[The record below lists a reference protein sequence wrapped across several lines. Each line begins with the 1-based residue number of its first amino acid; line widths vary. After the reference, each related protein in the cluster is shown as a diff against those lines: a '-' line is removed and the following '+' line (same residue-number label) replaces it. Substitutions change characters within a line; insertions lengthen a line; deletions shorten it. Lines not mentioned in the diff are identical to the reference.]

1 MQKENL
7 KSEKMGSVPVGRL
20 LASMSLPAMLSMLV
34 QSLYNVVDSY
44 FVSKLGEE
52 AFTAVSIAFPMQLLT
67 LAFAVGVG
75 IGTNSLIARKLGEGK
90 VDEATVTARTGLFLA
105 ILNAAIF
112 MVIGLVVSGPFISL
126 FSKNPEV
133 ISMGTTYLTI
143 VTAASA
149 GMFIEIIH
157 SKTLQATGNMLIPMI
172 SQLIGAIV
180 NIILNPLL
188 IFGMFGLPEMGI
200 AGSATAT
207 VIGQLTAMSY
217 VMTMYRLKNHD
228 IHLTLR
234 GLKLKKDNIVNIYKV
249 GAPAIVMNAI
259 GSVTTTG
266 LNAILMSFS
275 ETAIAVLGI
284 YFKLQSFIFMPVFG
298 LTQGAMPIMA
308 YNFGANKKKRFYRT
322 FYLSLTVAIIIMSLG
337 LVLFQLIPG
346 QLLSIFEQKSDIG
359 IFALRAISLCFLP
372 AAFGVIITTMFQAV
386 GHGMKALVMSLL
398 RQLAFIL
405 PGAFLFGKIF
415 GLSGVWFCY
424 PFAELVCVLIFTP
437 IGFKVIKEEF
447 LRKSE
452 FEIVPET
459 ARSVNMG

>member
-1 MQKENL
+1 MQKDSL
-7 KSEKMGSVPVGRL
+7 KSEKMGTVPVGRL
-20 LASMSLPAMLSMLV
+20 LAGMSLPAMLSMLV

-105 ILNAAIF
+105 IFNAAVFVI
-112 MVIGLVVSGPFISL
+112 IGLVVSGPFISL
-126 FSKNPEV
+126 FSDNPKV

-172 SQLIGAIV
+172 SQLIGAII
-180 NIILNPLL
+180 NIILNPIL
-188 IFGMFGLPEMGI
+188 IFGWFGLPELGI
-200 AGSATAT
+200 AGSAVAT
-207 VIGQLTAMSY
+207 VIGQLTAMTY
-217 VMTMYRLKNHD
+217 VMTMFRLKSHD
-228 IHLTLR
+228 IHLTLK
-234 GLKLKKDNIVNIYKV
+234 GLKLKKENVIDIYKV

-259 GSVTTTG
+259 GSLTTTG
-266 LNAILMSFS
+266 MNAILMSFS

-284 YFKLQSFIFMPVFG
+284 YFKLQSFVFMPVFG

-308 YNFGANKKKRFYRT
+308 YNFGANKKKRFYKT
-322 FYLSLTVAIIIMSLG
+322 FYISLTVTIIIMSLG
-337 LVLFQLIPG
+337 LLMFQLIPG
-346 QLLSIFEQKSDIG
+346 RLLSIFGQESNIG
-359 IFALRAISLCFLP
+359 IYALKAVSLCFLP
-372 AAFGVIITTMFQAV
+372 AAFGIIITTMFQAV
-386 GHGMKALVMSLL
+386 GHGMKSLVMSLL
-398 RQLAFIL
+398 RQLVFIL
-405 PGAFLFGKIF
+405 PGAFLLGKIF
-415 GLSGVWFCY
+415 GLNGVWYCY

-447 LRKSE
+447 IRKSS
-452 FEIVPET
+452 FEEPDLNLSQAI
-459 ARSVNMG
+459 

>member
-7 KSEKMGSVPVGRL
+7 KSEKMGTVPIGRL
-20 LASMSLPAMLSMLV
+20 LTNMSLPAMLSMLV

-44 FVSKLGEE
+44 FVSKIGEE
-52 AFTAVSIAFPMQLLT
+52 AFTAVSIAFPMQMLT
-67 LAFAVGVG
+67 LAFAIGVG

-105 ILNAAIF
+105 IINAAVF
-112 MVIGLVVSGPFISL
+112 VVVGLTVSGPFISL
-126 FSKNPEV
+126 FSDNPNV

-172 SQLIGAIV
+172 SQLIGAIT
-180 NIILNPLL
+180 NIILNPVL
-188 IFGMFGLPEMGI
+188 IFGMFGFPEMGI

-207 VIGQLTAMSY
+207 VIGQLTAMTY
-217 VMTMYRLKNHD
+217 VMIMFRIKSHD

-234 GLKLKKDNIVNIYKV
+234 GLKLKKQNVINIYKV
-249 GAPAIVMNAI
+249 GAPSIVMNAI

-284 YFKLQSFIFMPVFG
+284 YFKLQSFVFMPVFG

-308 YNFGANKKKRFYRT
+308 FNFGANKKKRFYKT
-322 FYLSLTVAIIIMSLG
+322 FYLSLTVTIIIMSFG
-337 LVLFQLIPG
+337 LALFQLIPG
-346 QLLSIFEQKSDIG
+346 QLLSIFGQNSEIG
-359 IFALRAISLCFLP
+359 IHALKVISLCFIP
-372 AAFGVIITTMFQAV
+372 ASFGIIITTMFQAV
-386 GHGMKALVMSLL
+386 GHGMKSLVMSLL
-398 RQLAFIL
+398 RQLVLLL
-405 PGAFLFGKIF
+405 PGAFVFGKIF
-415 GLSGVWFCY
+415 GLNGVWYCY
-424 PFAELVCVLIFTP
+424 PFAELICILIFTP
-437 IGFKVIKEEF
+437 IGFKVIREEF
-447 LRKSE
+447 IRKSSLE
-452 FEIVPET
+452 
-459 ARSVNMG
+459 A

>member
-1 MQKENL
+1 MQKDNL
-7 KSEKMGSVPVGRL
+7 KSEKMGTVPVGRL
-20 LASMSLPAMLSMLV
+20 LAGMSLPAMLSMLV

-105 ILNAAIF
+105 IFNAAVFVI
-112 MVIGLVVSGPFISL
+112 IGLVVSGPFISL
-126 FSKNPEV
+126 FSDNPKV

-172 SQLIGAIV
+172 SQLIGAII
-180 NIILNPLL
+180 NIILNPIL
-188 IFGMFGLPEMGI
+188 IFGWFGLPGLGI
-200 AGSATAT
+200 AGSAVAT
-207 VIGQLTAMSY
+207 VIGQLTAMTY
-217 VMTMYRLKNHD
+217 VMTMFRLKSHD
-228 IHLTLR
+228 IHLTLK
-234 GLKLKKDNIVNIYKV
+234 GLKLKKENVIDIYKV

-259 GSVTTTG
+259 GSLTTTG
-266 LNAILMSFS
+266 MNAILMSFS

-284 YFKLQSFIFMPVFG
+284 YFKLQSFVFMPVFG

-308 YNFGANKKKRFYRT
+308 YNFGANKKKRFYKT
-322 FYLSLTVAIIIMSLG
+322 FYISLTVTIIIMSLG
-337 LVLFQLIPG
+337 LLMFQLIPG
-346 QLLSIFEQKSDIG
+346 RLLSIFGQESDIG
-359 IFALRAISLCFLP
+359 IYALKTVSLCFLP
-372 AAFGVIITTMFQAV
+372 AAFGIIITTMFQAV
-386 GHGMKALVMSLL
+386 GHGMKSLVMSLL
-398 RQLAFIL
+398 RQLVFIL
-405 PGAFLFGKIF
+405 PGAFLLGKIF
-415 GLSGVWFCY
+415 GLNGVWYCY
-424 PFAELVCVLIFTP
+424 PFAELICVLIFTP

-447 LRKSE
+447 IRKSS
-452 FEIVPET
+452 FEEPDLNLSQAI
-459 ARSVNMG
+459 

>member
-7 KSEKMGSVPVGRL
+7 KSEKMGTMPIGRL
-20 LASMSLPAMLSMLV
+20 LTNMSLPAMLSMLV

-44 FVSKLGEE
+44 FVSKIGEE

-105 ILNAAIF
+105 IVNAAVF
-112 MVIGLVVSGPFISL
+112 VVVGLTVSGPFISL
-126 FSKNPEV
+126 FSDNPNV
-133 ISMGTTYLTI
+133 VSMGTTYLTI

-172 SQLIGAIV
+172 SQLIGAIT
-180 NIILNPLL
+180 NIILNPIL
-188 IFGMFGLPEMGI
+188 IFGMFGFPEMGI

-207 VIGQLTAMSY
+207 IIGQLTAMTY
-217 VMTMYRLKNHD
+217 VMIMFRVKSHD

-234 GLKLKKDNIVNIYKV
+234 GLKLKKHNIINIYKV
-249 GAPAIVMNAI
+249 GAPSIVMNAI

-284 YFKLQSFIFMPVFG
+284 YFKLQSFVFMPVFG

-308 YNFGANKKKRFYRT
+308 YNFGANKKKRFYKT
-322 FYLSLTVAIIIMSLG
+322 FNLSLTVTIIIMSFG
-337 LVLFQLIPG
+337 LAMFQLFPG
-346 QLLSIFEQKSDIG
+346 QLLSIFGQNSEIG
-359 IFALRAISLCFLP
+359 IHALKVISLCFIP
-372 AAFGVIITTMFQAV
+372 ASFGIIITTMFQSI
-386 GHGMKALVMSLL
+386 GHGMKSLVMSLL
-398 RQLAFIL
+398 RQLVLIL
-405 PGAFLFGKIF
+405 PGAFVFGKIF
-415 GLSGVWFCY
+415 GLNGVWYCY
-424 PFAELVCVLIFTP
+424 PFAELICILIFTP
-437 IGFKVIKEEF
+437 IGFKVIRDEF
-447 LRKSE
+447 ARKSSLG
-452 FEIVPET
+452 
-459 ARSVNMG
+459 A

>member
-1 MQKENL
+1 MEKEIL
-7 KSEKMGSVPVGRL
+7 KSEKMGTTPIGRL

-52 AFTAVSIAFPMQLLT
+52 AFTAVSIAFPMQMLT
-67 LAFAVGVG
+67 LAFAIG
-75 IGTNSLIARKLGEGK
+75 IGIGANSLIARRLGEGK

-105 ILNAAIF
+105 IVNALIF
-112 MVIGLVVSGPFISL
+112 VVVGLLASGPFISL
-126 FSKNPEV
+126 FSDNPKV
-133 ISMGTTYLTI
+133 LSMGTTYLTI

-172 SQLIGAIV
+172 SQLIGAIT
-180 NIILNPLL
+180 NIILNPIL
-188 IFGMFGLPEMGI
+188 IFGMFGFPEMGI

-207 VIGQLTAMSY
+207 VIGQLTAMCY
-217 VMTMYRLKNHD
+217 VMTMFRLKSHD

-234 GLKLKKDNIVNIYKV
+234 GLKIKKENVLNIYKV
-249 GAPAIVMNAI
+249 GAPSIVMNAI

-308 YNFGANKKKRFYRT
+308 YNFGANKKKRFYQT
-322 FYLSLTVAIIIMSLG
+322 FYLSLTVSIIIMALG
-337 LVLFQLIPG
+337 LLLFHIVPG
-346 QLLSIFEQKSDIG
+346 NLLAVFGQKSEIG
-359 IFALRAISLCFLP
+359 VYALKTISLCFLP
-372 AAFGVIITTMFQAV
+372 AAFGIIITTMFQAV
-386 GHGMKALVMSLL
+386 GHGMKSLVMSLL
-398 RQLAFIL
+398 RQLAFLL
-405 PGAFLFGKIF
+405 PGAYLFGKFF
-415 GLSGVWFCY
+415 GLNGVWYCY
-424 PFAELVCVLIFTP
+424 PFAELICVLIFTP
-437 IGFKVIKEEF
+437 IAFKVIREEF
-447 LRKSE
+447 INKGN
-452 FEIVPET
+452 
-459 ARSVNMG
+459 A

>member
-7 KSEKMGSVPVGRL
+7 KSEKMGTAHVGKL
-20 LASMSLPAMLSMLV
+20 LAGMSLPAMLSMLV

-44 FVSKLGEE
+44 FVSKLSQE
-52 AFTAVSIAFPMQLLT
+52 AFTAVSIAFPMQMLT

-90 VDEATVTARTGLFLA
+90 IDEATITARTGLFLA
-105 ILNAAIF
+105 VINAVIF
-112 MVIGLVVSGPFISL
+112 VIIGLTVSGPFISL
-126 FSKNPEV
+126 FSVNPRIV
-133 ISMGTTYLTI
+133 SMGTTYLTI

-172 SQLIGAIV
+172 SQLIGAIT
-180 NIILNPLL
+180 NIILNPTL
-188 IFGMFGLPEMGI
+188 IFGLFGFPELGI
-200 AGSATAT
+200 AGSAVAT
-207 VIGQLTAMSY
+207 VIGQLTAMTY
-217 VMTMYRLKNHD
+217 VITMFRLKSHD
-228 IHLTLR
+228 VHLTLK
-234 GLKLKKDNIVNIYKV
+234 GLKLKKENVLDIYKV

-322 FYLSLTVAIIIMSLG
+322 FYLSLTVSIIIMALG
-337 LVLFQLIPG
+337 LLLFQLIPG
-346 QLLSIFEQKSDIG
+346 RLLSIFGQESDIG
-359 IFALRAISLCFLP
+359 IYALKAVSLCFLP
-372 AAFGVIITTMFQAV
+372 AAFGIIITTMFQAV
-386 GHGMKALVMSLL
+386 GHGFKSLFMSLL
-398 RQLAFIL
+398 RQLVFIL
-405 PGAFLFGKIF
+405 PGAYLFGRFF
-415 GLSGVWFCY
+415 GLNGVWYCY
-424 PFAELVCVLIFTP
+424 PFAEIFCVLIFTP
-437 IGFKVIKEEF
+437 IGFKVIKDEF
-447 LRKSE
+447 VRKSSLDPDY
-452 FEIVPET
+452 IRV
-459 ARSVNMG
+459 